1 MDKWITNIREFY
13 DGRTTEMLPSAIF
26 GSGQNLLQNLKLQQR
41 IRIGM
46 LPCVSAEEPYVAMGL
61 MTLLAYLLER
71 WGDVRVYRLFFQ
83 TDVQPQN
90 YQWSLPDSQHTDDD
104 WVFDNLDE
112 NAVLSGKLVKSGDR
126 WKWSLH
132 LQNDLAEVG
141 EEEKTWDYE
150 ANSLAQ
156 LVNQLEKA
164 CAEII
169 AQFDVTEIH
178 PIPAPPTEADD
189 VVMSRLLRGIFEW
202 QLQLLLVLYGKG
214 WEELDIRKKLDE
226 MILLGN
232 LTRDDFGAWAAT
244 YPVSHALRNGYSP
257 IPDSLVTMLD
267 DYTDNFA
274 PYTLYPT
281 ILLARALFNAGHSP
295 QAYAMLEA
303 ETDKKPQ
310 NVYIWLIKADIYR
323 RGGRIWDLVHAY
335 QDAILLGAV
344 NADLY
349 QQYGG
354 VLELLDENPTQM
366 YALIEPSKDDEYS
379 EQDDIVCEAIES
391 YEKAIQLDPERL
403 ACLQSQLILLIDLG
417 EEDDRLY
424 NAFETLIEKDAN
436 GEHVRAVVETAYNLL
451 DIPTFAQV
459 LYDYVQKHPKRA
471 DLWVSLAVL
480 AIHDE
485 DFETAA
491 DYLDQAEQVTDD
503 ETILADVDRL
513 MMTVDDPEF
522 EENLGNIYAVVSGGN
537 KVNTQTIQFLEDTI
551 EKAPMIPEPYL
562 YLAQSYMI
570 WDKKD
575 HALETIQQ
583 GYEQLPDNPEIAE
596 LLARYEWDGGN
607 KDEAQRVLTESLA
620 VNPTYVPL
628 MARMGQVLFELGE
641 KDAAKGW
648 LTRAEALSPRD
659 PILTEVRK
667 FIADAMTKN

>member
-26 GSGQNLLQNLKLQQR
+26 GTGQNLLQNLKLQQR

-61 MTLLAYLLER
+61 MTLLSYLLER

-83 TDVQPQN
+83 TDVEPKN
-90 YQWSLPDSQHTDDD
+90 YQWTLADSQHTDDD
-104 WVFDNLDE
+104 WVFDSLDE
-112 NAVLSGKLVKSGDR
+112 NAVLSGKLVKSGNT

-150 ANSLAQ
+150 ANSVAG
-156 LVNQLEKA
+156 LVNLLEKA
-164 CAEII
+164 CTDII

-178 PIPAPPTEADD
+178 PVPAPPTEADD
-189 VVMSRLLRGIFEW
+189 TALIRLLRGVFEW
-202 QLQLLLVLYGKG
+202 QLQVLLVLYDKG
-214 WEELDIRKKLDE
+214 WEEADIRKKLDE

-244 YPVSHALRNGYSP
+244 YPVSHALRNGYAP

-267 DYTDNFA
+267 GYTDNFA
-274 PYTLYPT
+274 PHTLYPT

-295 QAYAMLEA
+295 QAYAMLES
-303 ETDKKPQ
+303 ETDKKPH

-354 VLELLDENPTQM
+354 VLELLDENPTQT

-379 EQDDIVCEAIES
+379 EEEDLVWEAIES
-391 YEKAIQLDPERL
+391 YEKAIQLDPDRL
-403 ACLQSQLILLIDLG
+403 ACLQSQLLLLVDLG

-424 NAFETLIEKDAN
+424 DAFETLIKKDAK
-436 GEHVRAVVETAYNLL
+436 GEHVRAVVDMAYNLS

-459 LYDYVQKHPKRA
+459 LYDYVENHPKRA

-491 DYLDQAEQVTDD
+491 DYLDQAEDVTDD
-503 ETILADVDRL
+503 ETVLADVDRL

-522 EENLGNIYAVVSGGN
+522 EENLGSIYAVVSGGN

-607 KDEAQRVLTESLA
+607 KDEAKRVLTESLA

-641 KDAAKGW
+641 KDAAKAW

-659 PILTEVRK
+659 PILAEVRK

>member
-26 GSGQNLLQNLKLQQR
+26 GTGQNLLQNLQLQQR

-61 MTLLAYLLER
+61 MTLLSYLLER

-83 TDVQPQN
+83 TDVDPKN
-90 YQWSLPDSQHTDDD
+90 YQWSLADSQHTDED

-112 NAVLSGKLVKSGDR
+112 NAVLSATLTKTGDV

-132 LQNDLAEVG
+132 LQNDLAEAG
-141 EEEKTWDYE
+141 EEEKNWDYE
-150 ANSLAQ
+150 ASSLAG
-156 LVNQLEKA
+156 LVNQLEKV
-164 CAEII
+164 CTEII

-178 PIPAPPTEADD
+178 PIPAPQTEADD
-189 VVMSRLLRGIFEW
+189 TDLSRLLRGVFEW

-214 WEELDIRKKLDE
+214 WEEADIRTKLDE
-226 MILLGN
+226 MIILGN
-232 LTRDDFGAWAAT
+232 LTRDDFGTWAAT
-244 YPVSHALRNGYSP
+244 YPISHGLRGGYAP
-257 IPDSLVTMLD
+257 VPDSIVTMLNGFV
-267 DYTDNFA
+267 DNFA
-274 PYTLYPT
+274 PYTLYPA
-281 ILLARALFNAGHSP
+281 ILLARALFNAGHTA
-295 QAYAMLEA
+295 QAYTLLEA

-310 NVYIWLIKADIYR
+310 NVYVWLIKADIYR
-323 RGGRIWDLVHAY
+323 RGGRAWDLIHAY

-354 VLELLDENPTQM
+354 VLELLDENPTQT
-366 YALIEPSKDDEYS
+366 YALIESSQDDEYS
-379 EQDDIVCEAIES
+379 EEENIVWEAIEA
-391 YEKAIQLDPERL
+391 YEKALELDPERL
-403 ACLQSQLILLIDLG
+403 ACLQSQLLLLIDLG

-424 NAFETLIEKDAN
+424 DAFETLIEKDTK
-436 GEHVRAVVETAYNLL
+436 GEHVRAVVEMGYNLG

-459 LYDYVQKHPKRA
+459 LYDYVENHPKRA

-485 DFETAA
+485 DFDTAA
-491 DYLDQAEQVTDD
+491 DYLDQAEQVTED

-522 EENLGNIYAVVSGGN
+522 EEKLGGIYAMVSGGN
-537 KVNTQTIQFLEDTI
+537 KINTQTIQFLEDTI

-562 YLAQSYMI
+562 YLAQSYII
-570 WDKKD
+570 WDRKD
-575 HALETIQQ
+575 HALETIRQ
-583 GYEQLPDNPEIAE
+583 GYEQLSDNPEIAE
-596 LLARYEWDGGN
+596 LLARYEWDSGN
-607 KDEAQRVLTESLA
+607 KDEAQTVLTDSLA

-628 MARMGQVLFELGE
+628 LARLGQVLFELGE
-641 KDAAKGW
+641 KDAAKAW

-667 FIADAMTKN
+667 FIADSLAKG